1 MRSQV
6 GIAHEEEGRVVVFED
21 GSAEFFGGKHLHP
34 AVGARDETTAE
45 ESGAERKS
53 SEKFARGRRR
63 LKSNPHSQC
72 MRRPGRHEGAN
83 LKLSAAALVMSS
95 RKARKMTT

>member
-1 MRSQV
+1 
-6 GIAHEEEGRVVVFED
+6 
-21 GSAEFFGGKHLHP
+21 
-34 AVGARDETTAE
+34 
-45 ESGAERKS
+45 
-53 SEKFARGRRR
+53 